1 MNTLKKFNMMNHL
14 GKSNQTIVRG
24 LDTGNAE
31 YTDHINQAQG
41 RDTGELECSH
51 ALDGNA
57 KVTHSGV
64 YESIYSYEELY
75 LLSYL
80 TFLLSTFNI

>member
-1 MNTLKKFNMMNHL
+1 MNALKMFKMMNHL
-14 GKSNQTIVRG
+14 GKGNQTIVRG
-24 LDTGNAE
+24 LYTGNAE

-41 RDTGELECSH
+41 RDTGELKCSH
-51 ALDGNA
+51 ALDGNS

-64 YESIYSYEELY
+64 YESIYSCEELY